1 MRRNTS
7 QAMDLTSCTWMVRE
21 LGEAVSCTVLLDDD
35 SLLVGGWDGTIKHW
49 TEAGDLVWEA
59 KTPNRISSMVVNDG
73 SIYATSGL
81 HIVCLQASTG
91 TIQWDVA
98 LEGSADAVMTTN
110 KCVLA
115 TSSVYD
121 LSLIHI

>member
-1 MRRNTS
+1 MKRNAS

-49 TEAGDLVWEA
+49 TEVGDLVWEA
-59 KTPNRISSMVVNDG
+59 KTHNRISSMVIKDG

-98 LEGSADAVMTTN
+98 LEGSADAVM
-110 KCVLA
+110 A
-115 TSSVYD
+115 TSWVEE
-121 LSLIHI
+121 LG

>member
-1 MRRNTS
+1 MRRNAS

-59 KTPNRISSMVVNDG
+59 KTPNRISSMVVKDG
-73 SIYATSGL
+73 SESVFSPAAFMSAVVVGSGTDPDATAARYDQKGNIFIGTDENIWIYS
-81 HIVCLQASTG
+81 
-91 TIQWDVA
+91 
-98 LEGSADAVMTTN
+98 
-110 KCVLA
+110 
-115 TSSVYD
+115 
-121 LSLIHI
+121 